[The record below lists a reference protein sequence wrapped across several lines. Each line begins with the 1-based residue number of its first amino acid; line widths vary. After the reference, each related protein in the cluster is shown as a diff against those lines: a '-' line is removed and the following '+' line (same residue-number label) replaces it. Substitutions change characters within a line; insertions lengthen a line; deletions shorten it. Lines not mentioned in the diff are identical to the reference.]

1 MKIMPDPFEEDDEE
15 IGQPQESNKWL
26 KYLLIALVIIISIPI
41 VLLIAVKLMLSWG
54 DGKEEEFDS
63 SFTTELGDT
72 FDNYYVTEISFLQ
85 GDNFCELRQ
94 KGKSDYLIRSKESY
108 SNDDVEVIAD
118 EEQFRAYLVRGNIV
132 YSSNG
137 KDFTKMHQLS
147 EADGKLITYAGQHLL
162 SSEEFMCNYYSDY
175 LKSHPDEKQTIE
187 DGLRMFKS
195 NGSSASLKK
204 YGFPDDPKMQKEIMD
219 NMWRYVDSDNDSL
232 LKK

>member
-1 MKIMPDPFEEDDEE
+1 MGNDMFEQEDELQKDIETAKTGCRIGLIGILILLCIPF
-15 IGQPQESNKWL
+15 ILYFG
-26 KYLLIALVIIISIPI
+26 LILF
-41 VLLIAVKLMLSWG
+41 MNFG
-54 DGKEEEFDS
+54 DGTTEEFNS
-63 SFTTELGDT
+63 SFTTELGDEFET
-72 FDNYYVTEISFLQ
+72 YYVTEECFLQ
-85 GDNFCELRQ
+85 VDTFCELRQ

-118 EEQFRAYLVRGNIV
+118 EEQFRAYLVRGNII
-132 YSSNG
+132 YSSG
-137 KDFTKMHQLS
+137 GEDFTKMYQLS

-219 NMWRYVDSDNDSL
+219 NMWRYVDSDNDPL

>member
-1 MKIMPDPFEEDDEE
+1 MNELEAYSVHEQQGQAKKESKGWIVALIIFLCIPFMIYVGLMFLLTSGSSDEE
-15 IGQPQESNKWL
+15 EYTG
-26 KYLLIALVIIISIPI
+26 
-41 VLLIAVKLMLSWG
+41 
-54 DGKEEEFDS
+54 

-72 FDNYYVTEISFLQ
+72 FDNYYVTEECFLQ
-85 GDNFCELRQ
+85 VDTFCELRQ

-118 EEQFRAYLVRGNIV
+118 EEQFRAYLVRGNII

-219 NMWRYVDSDNDSL
+219 NMWRYVDSDNDPL
-232 LKK
+232 LEK